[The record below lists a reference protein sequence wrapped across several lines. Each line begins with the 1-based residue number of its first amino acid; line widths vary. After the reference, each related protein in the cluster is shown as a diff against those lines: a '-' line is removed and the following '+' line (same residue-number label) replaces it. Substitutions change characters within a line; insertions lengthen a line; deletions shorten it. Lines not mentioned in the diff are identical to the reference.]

1 MAMFLLSWPH
11 TRSQSIARSIVMFS
25 SNSKHLAGPGRQ
37 IPHIGKKCH
46 VCGMRRV
53 QRIGHGNDNVG
64 KKSHIFVSTCGY
76 DGGVVKY
83 GATFQQGSKGDH
95 MHHRYTSGL
104 LYVGLL
110 FTLAACQ
117 PVTSRPELPT
127 LVEHKIPTHSA
138 HAGGIKVGSDGA
150 LWFAETG
157 ANQIGRITVDGEVT
171 EYPVPTEDA
180 LDDSQG
186 FVALGP
192 DGAIWF
198 NEDRVN
204 KLGRISPDGA
214 VTEYDLPPGTSADSR
229 NGRGA
234 GQHAVGDGGGCEQ
247 DRQAQHGR
255 QGTGRVSAAEGQT
268 AVPSAW

>member
-1 MAMFLLSWPH
+1 M
-11 TRSQSIARSIVMFS
+11 Q
-25 SNSKHLAGPGRQ
+25 
-37 IPHIGKKCH
+37 
-46 VCGMRRV
+46 
-53 QRIGHGNDNVG
+53 
-64 KKSHIFVSTCGY
+64 
-76 DGGVVKY
+76 
-83 GATFQQGSKGDH
+83 
-95 MHHRYTSGL
+95 HRYTSGL

-117 PVTSRPELPT
+117 PVTSRPELPV

-171 EYPVPTEDA
+171 EFPVPTEDA

-204 KLGRISPDGA
+204 KLGRIAPDGA
-214 VTEYDLPPGTSADSR
+214 VTEFDLPPGTAPIREMVAGPDNTLWVTALDANKIVKLSTDGKVLAEYPLPKARQPSR
-229 NGRGA
+229 RHGGRA
-234 GQHAVGDGGGCEQ
+234 G
-247 DRQAQHGR
+247 R
-255 QGTGRVSAAEGQT
+255 RVL
-268 AVPSAW
+268 VY